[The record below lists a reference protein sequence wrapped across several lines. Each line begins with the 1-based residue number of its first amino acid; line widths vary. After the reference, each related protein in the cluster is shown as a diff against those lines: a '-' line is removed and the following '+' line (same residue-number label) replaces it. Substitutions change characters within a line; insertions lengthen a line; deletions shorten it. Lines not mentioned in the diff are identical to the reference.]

1 MTVAFWDSVW
11 RSRYFDRG
19 RFLCMGFWD
28 FYFQVFRNGLIL
40 AIGFSGSVRRI
51 LCWFV
56 WCFYT
61 LRPFAIRRWLFF
73 TATWTRWR
81 RPRRWSGRWGRG
93 GRGRGWV
100 TGKRERERRKIFC
113 QHFLY
118 ACANTR
124 KTMTSRAQVKYLSL
138 PLSLSLSFL
147 WRFLELPP
155 LSFGIKWVDR
165 LVCNL
170 KKIYPQPEKKLFW
183 PPTELVRIR
192 SNVAYCVC
200 REPHIGKLSLKLTC
214 VPAIS
219 SRRKRSDGSI
229 CCCEAAWT
237 GRTGFHDENQ
247 AKERWCTLR
256 CKTIIMSQ
264 YSRCKRCPSRS
275 KDASVPTASG
285 DCSIWRFLPAS
296 RSGSIGDSHFRHYS
310 DGIVRLWYVLWNC
323 AEPNRQIALPRA
335 ENCSVVF
342 GNVLRLAVHSW
353 TANPPSRR

>member
-93 GRGRGWV
+93 GRGRGRI

-165 LVCNL
+165 LVYALLQFEENL
-170 KKIYPQPEKKLFW
+170 PAARKKI
-183 PPTELVRIR
+183 I
-192 SNVAYCVC
+192 
-200 REPHIGKLSLKLTC
+200 LTTNR
-214 VPAIS
+214 IS
-219 SRRKRSDGSI
+219 SNPFE
-229 CCCEAAWT
+229 CC
-237 GRTGFHDENQ
+237 
-247 AKERWCTLR
+247 L
-256 CKTIIMSQ
+256 
-264 YSRCKRCPSRS
+264 
-275 KDASVPTASG
+275 
-285 DCSIWRFLPAS
+285 
-296 RSGSIGDSHFRHYS
+296 
-310 DGIVRLWYVLWNC
+310 
-323 AEPNRQIALPRA
+323 
-335 ENCSVVF
+335 
-342 GNVLRLAVHSW
+342 LRLQGASYRETV
-353 TANPPSRR
+353 T